1 MHAGKGEMN
10 GFLTKLDSQRL
21 FGSLSFQKGV
31 RMGVIEGRKLARPT
45 RSGSAS
51 VAAVQC

>member
-1 MHAGKGEMN
+1 MN
-10 GFLTKLDSQRL
+10 GFLTKLDSQS
-21 FGSLSFQKGV
+21 SLALSPSKKGV

-45 RSGSAS
+45 YCGSAS